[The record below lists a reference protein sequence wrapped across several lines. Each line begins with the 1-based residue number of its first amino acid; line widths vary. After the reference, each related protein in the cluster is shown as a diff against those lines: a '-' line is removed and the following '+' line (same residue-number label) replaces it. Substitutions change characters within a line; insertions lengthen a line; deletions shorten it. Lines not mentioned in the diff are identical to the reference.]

1 MELEAFTY
9 RPGIGW
15 SQPLSPALDSES
27 TLVVV
32 FGSPDLEAVAGPL
45 DELVGAFPKSHLIGW
60 STAGEIFDTDLSDAG
75 LSVAVVRFRRTRLAS
90 AFAATPDSGKSFQ
103 ASEDI
108 ARKLGERAEEEIEA
122 TLDVLPENTRQIGFY
137 SYGEI
142 SPHTTGHCDLHNQT
156 MTLTTISER

>member
-9 RPGIGW
+9 HPGTGW

-45 DELVGAFPKSHLIGW
+45 DELVGAFPKSHLIGC

-90 AFAATPDSGKSFQ
+90 AFAATSDSGKSFQ

-108 ARKLGERAEEEIEA
+108 AWKLGGASRRRDRSDAGRVA
-122 TLDVLPENTRQIGFY
+122 RKYPADWFLFLWGDF
-137 SYGEI
+137 
-142 SPHTTGHCDLHNQT
+142 SPHHWAL
-156 MTLTTISER
+156 